1 MVRDAS
7 WQQPYCPDAR
17 TAAGLASLVSKPVGR
32 PFFLDPLLT
41 FRYTGSSAG
50 KSGRC
55 YKRLRTIR
63 AASMAAF
70 DFYGGHKG
78 HFSEA
83 MRMAADPDEG
93 RMAPSHA
100 IFTGMT
106 GYPGEVKG

>member
-1 MVRDAS
+1 
-7 WQQPYCPDAR
+7 
-17 TAAGLASLVSKPVGR
+17 
-32 PFFLDPLLT
+32 
-41 FRYTGSSAG
+41 
-50 KSGRC
+50 
-55 YKRLRTIR
+55 
-63 AASMAAF
+63 MAAF